1 MTDGF
6 IEKKDL
12 FFVELNVL
20 SSILLV
26 EIILQ
31 SSSIYVALL
40 AAIYMSFPSAFTII
54 WIYDFPHYAK
64 IYLMW
69 YLNLSTDERVPTE
82 LKKSIM
88 QARLD
93 KKLTQAQLAQM
104 INEKPQVIQEYESG
118 KAIPN
123 QQIITKLERALGV
136 KLRGKKWKT
145 MPLVNT
151 LKKICLHYYCIL
163 WSPKTWATFE
173 FCCSGVHEF
182 LCLGLLLQK
191 GVDWIW
197 WKWLIGFG
205 RSSWLYID

>member
-1 MTDGF
+1 
-6 IEKKDL
+6 
-12 FFVELNVL
+12 
-20 SSILLV
+20 
-26 EIILQ
+26 
-31 SSSIYVALL
+31 
-40 AAIYMSFPSAFTII
+40 
-54 WIYDFPHYAK
+54 
-64 IYLMW
+64 
-69 YLNLSTDERVPTE
+69 
-82 LKKSIM
+82 
-88 QARLD
+88 
-93 KKLTQAQLAQM
+93 M

-191 GVDWIW
+191 GVEWIW
-197 WKWLIGFG
+197 WKMTDWVWEIILVIYRLGETLNTKVWHSDLLCKFALVYWWFLLLYESILDEFG
-205 RSSWLYID
+205 WENWGSSRNKMAWAYLETVF